1 MDNYTVSKHRIK
13 NHTEGVQAHPSWRG
27 LRFANM
33 SMRFWVVLLAAL
45 LAGFL
50 AILLHK

>member
-1 MDNYTVSKHRIK
+1 MR
-13 NHTEGVQAHPSWRG
+13 NHQKKIRVQPDQAHPSWRG
-27 LRFANM
+27 LRLANM
-33 SMRFWVVLLAAL
+33 PIRLWLVLMVAL